1 MFYETKKNNHGLK
14 YDPFKSCI
22 IPRPIAWITTKS
34 IDGVENC
41 APYSFFNAVASKPPM
56 VMFANNGLS
65 FIGRGPRDTLT
76 NVKDTNEFVIN
87 ISTYKTKEQM
97 NKTSAR
103 LEKDISE
110 IEFAS
115 LDTLQSKLVKP
126 RRLKDSPINME
137 CVLFKIV
144 DLPVLEDNNY
154 NAVMIGKV
162 IGIHIDDS
170 YIKDGLFDTRKAKP
184 LGRLGY
190 MDYGVINDGNIFS
203 KKRPQLDPQ
212 GKIVTK

>member
-65 FIGRGPRDTLT
+65 FIGKGPRDTLT

-110 IEFAS
+110 IKFAS
-115 LDTLQSKLVKP
+115 LETLESKLIKP
-126 RRLKDSPINME
+126 RRLKESPINME
-137 CVLFKIV
+137 CILFKII
-144 DLPVLEDNNY
+144 DLPVLENDNY
-154 NAVMIGKV
+154 NAIVIGKV
-162 IGIHIDDS
+162 VGIHIDDDF
-170 YIKDGLFDTRKAKP
+170 ITGGKIDVEKIQP
-184 LGRLGY
+184 LARLGY
-190 MDYGVINDGNIFS
+190 FDYASLGEIFPI
-203 KKRPQLDPQ
+203 KRPE
-212 GKIVTK
+212 